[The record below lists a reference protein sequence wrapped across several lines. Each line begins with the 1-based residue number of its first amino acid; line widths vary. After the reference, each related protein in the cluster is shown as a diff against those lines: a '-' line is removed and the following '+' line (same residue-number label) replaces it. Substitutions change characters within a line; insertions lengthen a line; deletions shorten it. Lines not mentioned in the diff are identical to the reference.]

1 MLDEHAAPGYRVPIG
16 HERSSVDDAA

>member
-16 HERSSVDDAA
+16 HERSSADDAA